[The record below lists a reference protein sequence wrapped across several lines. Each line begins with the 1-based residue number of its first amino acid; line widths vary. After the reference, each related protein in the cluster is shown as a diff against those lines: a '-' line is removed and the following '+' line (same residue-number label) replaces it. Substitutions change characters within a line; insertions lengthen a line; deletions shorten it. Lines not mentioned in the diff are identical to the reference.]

1 MEVVMS
7 EQMNAPMLP
16 PPAGVSAW
24 LSTWREAITRPNE
37 QTFARIAQSP
47 QAKST
52 TALLWIFLTSLLSSF
67 LASLVQGV
75 MVRQVLQNSDFGIDQ
90 FGAGAANPLVA
101 TICGAPIAAVIL
113 TVVFATVVGVIQL
126 VAKMFGGTGTYD
138 QLAYAIGAI
147 VAPYY
152 LFSGFVSLLA
162 AIPVPFV
169 RLCFGSLGLI
179 ALLYVIVLEVMAV
192 KGVNQF
198 GWGQAAGSVLLP
210 LFVLACCIGA
220 GIAGLVSLLAP
231 VFQDVIDQI
240 NPTLVP

>member
-1 MEVVMS
+1 MS

-24 LSTWREAITRPNE
+24 LSTWREAITRPSE

-52 TALLWIFLTSLLSSF
+52 TALLWIFLTSLFSSF
-67 LASLVQGV
+67 LASLVQGA
-75 MVRQVLQNSDFGIDQ
+75 MVRQILQNSDLGIEQ
-90 FGAGAANPLVA
+90 FGGGAANPLIA
-101 TICGAPIAAVIL
+101 IICGAPIAAVIS
-113 TVVFATVVGVIQL
+113 TVIFAVFVGIVQL
-126 VAKMFGGTGTYD
+126 VAKMFGGRGTFD

-147 VAPYY
+147 VAPFY
-152 LFSGFVSLLA
+152 LLSGFLTLLS
-162 AIPVPFV
+162 AIPYVGF
-169 RLCFGSLGLI
+169 CFGVLSLI
-179 ALLYVIVLEVMAV
+179 ALLYVVVLEVTAV

-210 LFVLACCIGA
+210 ILGFACCLA
-220 GIAGLVSLLAP
+220 AVVAGLVSVLGPAL
-231 VFQDVIDQI
+231 QDVFDQI